1 MAGVY
6 YFRDMHKRFII
17 ILLAVVFMLIV
28 MRLQGQSLVSP
39 VSSLGILDLEFA
51 KTEERLQQ
59 LLIFWNTK
67 DIYTNIFLDFFF
79 IAAYT
84 WFFLEAFK
92 MLQLENNP
100 TFFSVLVIITLL
112 AAILDVAE
120 NLLMLV
126 VIKQA
131 ATSTLTVI
139 YWIAIIKFLSAGL
152 VLLILFYSALYRYFF
167 QKILNRNKT

>member
-1 MAGVY
+1 MTGVY

-17 ILLAVVFMLIV
+17 ALLAVIFMLIV
-28 MRLQGQSLVSP
+28 MRLQGQSLVTPASP
-39 VSSLGILDLEFA
+39 LGILDLEFA

-59 LLIFWNTK
+59 LLIFWNAK
-67 DIYTNIFLDFFF
+67 DIYTNIFLDFLF
-79 IAAYT
+79 IATYT
-84 WFFLEAFK
+84 WLFLEALK
-92 MLQLENNP
+92 LLQSENNP
-100 TFFSVLVIITLL
+100 TFFRVLVIITLL

-152 VLLILFYSALYRYFF
+152 VLLIIFYSALYRYFF

>member
-6 YFRDMHKRFII
+6 YFRDMLKRFII
-17 ILLAVVFMLIV
+17 ALLAVIFMFIV

-39 VSSLGILDLEFA
+39 ASPLGILDLEFA

-100 TFFSVLVIITLL
+100 TYFSVLVII
-112 AAILDVAE
+112 
-120 NLLMLV
+120 
-126 VIKQA
+126 
-131 ATSTLTVI
+131 
-139 YWIAIIKFLSAGL
+139 
-152 VLLILFYSALYRYFF
+152 
-167 QKILNRNKT
+167 